1 MQRHTLRE
9 SLEVLPF
16 LQKPEIAPETRT
28 ETRTVFDVGMN
39 NGDDSAHYLSKGCR
53 VIAVEANP
61 ILAQRGRVRF
71 QAEIASG
78 QMVIEALGISHRPGK
93 VPFWINEERDVFS
106 SFDLARATRG
116 GMPCHSVVVECI
128 TFDTLL
134 KKHGVPHY
142 LKLDVEGAEPHCL
155 AFLQSMGLPQYISVE
170 AESLDYL
177 LLLWQLGYRQFKI
190 VDQMRHNSRFPDF
203 TNDNPFSRFAKRTCA
218 YADRFK
224 NRVVKVPFPRG
235 SSGPFG
241 EETSGSWQSME
252 ETAYNW
258 LHLHFGHANRGSLNP
273 DSWYDFHA
281 KAPRASAGMHR
292 VASLSARNATPIWEL
307 RPRAP
312 GFVIQSNH
320 AEA

>member
-16 LQKPEIAPETRT
+16 LQKPEICPETRP
-28 ETRTVFDVGMN
+28 ESRAVFDVGMN

-71 QAEIASG
+71 QAAIASG

-128 TFDTLL
+128 TFDALL

-155 AFLQSMGLPQYISVE
+155 ASLQSMGLPQYISVE

-203 TNDNPFSRFAKRTCA
+203 TNDNQFSRFAKRACA

-241 EETSGSWQSME
+241 EETSGSWQTLE

-258 LHLHFGHANRGSLNP
+258 LHLHFRHANRGSLNP

-292 VASLSARNATPIWEL
+292 VASLSARNVTPIWEL

>member
-78 QMVIEALGISHRPGK
+78 QMVIEALGISHRTGK

-258 LHLHFGHANRGSLNP
+258 LHLHFGHASRGSLNP

-292 VASLSARNATPIWEL
+292 VAGLSARNVTPIWEL

>member
-1 MQRHTLRE
+1 
-9 SLEVLPF
+9 
-16 LQKPEIAPETRT
+16 
-28 ETRTVFDVGMN
+28 
-39 NGDDSAHYLSKGCR
+39 

-128 TFDTLL
+128 TFDALL

-155 AFLQSMGLPQYISVE
+155 ASLQSMGLPQYISVE

-241 EETSGSWQSME
+241 EETSGSWQTLE

-292 VASLSARNATPIWEL
+292 VAGLSARNVTPIWEL